1 MKNQKELS
9 ETQVQ
14 KDAREWLRLYQL
26 SPNADFNHPA
36 VQAMK
41 ELASTGEL
49 SNKQRPALNDLWLQ
63 LQALAMRSS
72 GKSYEDTLELLSNH
86 LPMSASTI
94 GRRIKRKAMP
104 SEIQE
109 LKGNDELLKFLFVL
123 AQEKT
128 TVKKSKN

>member
-1 MKNQKELS
+1 MKHQKELS

-26 SPNADFNHPA
+26 SPNADSNHPA

-72 GKSYEDTLELLSNH
+72 GKSYEETLELLSNN

-104 SEIQE
+104 LAGQV
-109 LKGNDELLKFLFVL
+109 GLLEVL
-123 AQEKT
+123 LQA
-128 TVKKSKN
+128 SP